1 MTKAFNEKYHK
12 DQLVDYVL
20 SSWLTGYEM
29 DYDSWMDNNANP
41 IMIIHFSQNE
51 KSIVIKREDFNK
63 IILPE
68 VEKKFNE
75 YKKGFYDNTRS
86 KG

>member
-1 MTKAFNEKYHK
+1 MTKAFDEKYHK
-12 DQLVDYVL
+12 DQLIDYVL
-20 SSWLTGYEM
+20 SSWITGYEM

-75 YKKGFYDNTRS
+75 YKKVFYDNTRN
-86 KG
+86 

>member
-1 MTKAFNEKYHK
+1 MTKAFDEKYHK
-12 DQLVDYVL
+12 DQLIDYVL
-20 SSWLTGYEM
+20 SSWITGYEM

-75 YKKGFYDNTRS
+75 YKKVFYDNTRS
-86 KG
+86 

>member
-1 MTKAFNEKYHK
+1 MTKAFDEKYHK
-12 DQLVDYVL
+12 GQLVDYVL

>member
-1 MTKAFNEKYHK
+1 MTKAFDEKYHK
-12 DQLVDYVL
+12 DRLVDYVL

-29 DYDSWMDNNANP
+29 DYDSWMDNNGNP

-86 KG
+86 